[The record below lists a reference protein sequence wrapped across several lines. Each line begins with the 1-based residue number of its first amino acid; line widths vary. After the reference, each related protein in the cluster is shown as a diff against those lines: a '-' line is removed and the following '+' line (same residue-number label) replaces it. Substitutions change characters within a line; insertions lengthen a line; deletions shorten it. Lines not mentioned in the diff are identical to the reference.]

1 MEKKSGDFLLIV
13 RYIIY
18 FAVIGSIVVLNKLD
32 NNNIKSL
39 IVFLLLYIIN
49 TQIRIYF
56 FTDKT
61 YAVITSLIVEIGII
75 SLLYYNFGGFTFV
88 YYFVAIIDASL
99 MLNKKY
105 SYIITSILYLA
116 VIFQSMTPLYKN
128 LQEFP
133 IANIIFNTVIVM
145 GFGGLGRFI
154 AEEKARKQEAQLLY
168 DKIRVSEQELKEA
181 YDRLEEYSNT
191 VEELSVL
198 RERDR
203 ISREIHDTVG
213 HTLSTLNIQI
223 QALPFLVKSD
233 KDKAIEMLNDMYTYS
248 KNGLEDVRRAVREL
262 SPISFENNNSIFV
275 LKELANNFQKNT
287 GIKVEFNTSKSEY
300 IFTSDQNLSVYRII
314 QEALN
319 NSLRHGK
326 ATVIEINLHFTE
338 KEVGLNIKDNGEG
351 VENLTP
357 DFGLRGMQD
366 RVNNLGGKIEFFSE
380 KNSGFEINI
389 IFPKKKKIL

>member
-39 IVFLLLYIIN
+39 IIFLLLYIIN

-61 YAVITSLIVEIGII
+61 YAIITSLIVEIGII

-99 MLNKKY
+99 MLNRRY

-181 YDRLEEYSNT
+181 YNRLEEYSNT

-275 LKELANNFQKNT
+275 LKELVNNFQKNT

-351 VENLTP
+351 VGNLTP

-366 RVNNLGGKIEFFSE
+366 RVNNLDGRIEFFSE

>member
-1 MEKKSGDFLLIV
+1 MEKKSGNFLLLV

-18 FAVIGSIVVLNKLD
+18 FAVIVSIVVLNELD
-32 NNNIKSL
+32 KNNIKLL

-56 FTDKT
+56 FWNKA
-61 YAVITSLIVEIGII
+61 YAIITSLIIEIGII

-99 MLNKKY
+99 MLNKRN
-105 SYIITSILYLA
+105 SYIMTLILYLG
-116 VIFQSMTPLYKN
+116 VVFQSMTPLYTN

-154 AEEKARKQEAQLLY
+154 AEEKVRKHEAQLLY

-181 YDRLEEYSNT
+181 YDRLAEYSNT
-191 VEELSVL
+191 VEELAVL

-287 GIKVEFNTSKSEY
+287 GIKVEFNTLKSDY
-300 IFTSDQNLSVYRII
+300 TFTSDQNLSIYRII

-326 ATVIEINLHFTE
+326 ATLVEINVHFTE
-338 KEVGLNIKDNGEG
+338 KEVVLNIKDNGKG
-351 VENLTP
+351 VEDLKL
-357 DFGLRGMQD
+357 DFGLRGMQE
-366 RVNNLGGKIEFFSE
+366 RVNNLGGNIEFFSE
-380 KNSGFEINI
+380 KNNGFEINV